1 MKVIFYLLIVVII
14 AYCLILNLYKTETFF
29 SEEPE
34 SPTSISVVY
43 NSQKNELKLSW
54 TKPISLESIT
64 GYIIMIKN
72 ILQTPQEPGLIMKFY
87 NNADCETCDY
97 VIKDLDL
104 DAGSTYQVAI
114 MAMNK
119 YGTSA
124 PGLGNRPFVTPII
137 PTTPPTPTPTLMET
151 PSPTGASTLE
161 TIMEEDRIRDGATN
175 RQVYLDQELANMTSR
190 ANGIYEVNSSALAYP
205 DNYLDDV
212 KQSIKTLNDS
222 VKKDLQEY
230 RLNVHL
236 AAVTTSTN
244 SPTSSTPSTTSSTPS
259 STPSST

>member
-1 MKVIFYLLIVVII
+1 MKVIFYLLIVIII
-14 AYCLILNLYKTETFF
+14 AYCLILNLYRTETFF

-34 SPTSISVVY
+34 SPTSINVVY
-43 NSQKNELKLSW
+43 NSQKNELRLSW
-54 TKPISLESIT
+54 SKPLSLEAIT

-72 ILQTPQEPGLIMKFY
+72 ILQTPQEPGLIMRFY

-119 YGTSA
+119 YGTSV

-137 PTTPPTPTPTLMET
+137 PTIPPTPTPTKTLIET
-151 PSPTGASTLE
+151 PSPTGASTLQ

-175 RQVYLDQELANMTSR
+175 KQVYLDQELANMTSR
-190 ANGIYEVNSSALAYP
+190 ANGIYEVNSSSLAYP

-222 VKKDLQEY
+222 VKRDLQEY

-244 SPTSSTPSTTSSTPS
+244 SPTSSNPSSTTPTTSST
-259 STPSST
+259 

>member
-1 MKVIFYLLIVVII
+1 MKVIFYLLIIIII
-14 AYCLILNLYKTETFF
+14 AYCLILNLYRTETFN
-29 SEEPE
+29 SETPEPP
-34 SPTSISVVY
+34 SVTTVSYQPT
-43 NSQKNELKLSW
+43 KNELTLNW
-54 TKPISLESIT
+54 TKPDSIEPIT

-72 ILQTPQEPGLIMKFY
+72 ILQSPQAPGLIMRFY
-87 NNADCETCDY
+87 NNSDCETCNY

-104 DAGSTYQVAI
+104 DPASTYQVAI
-114 MAMNK
+114 MAVNK
-119 YGTSA
+119 YGTSE

-137 PTTPPTPTPTLMET
+137 PTAAPTSSPSPIIET
-151 PSPTGASTLE
+151 PSPTGPSTLS
-161 TIMEEDRIRDGATN
+161 TIMEEDRIKTAAAN

-190 ANGIYEVNSSALAYP
+190 ANGIYEVGSNTLDYP

-212 KQSIKTLNDS
+212 KQSVKTLNDS

-244 SPTSSTPSTTSSTPS
+244 SPTTSTTSTPSPMA
-259 STPSST
+259 